1 MLTTCKLAE
10 RTTGAI
16 VADSLEVA
24 DGFWS
29 RLVGWQFRKS
39 LPPGRGLLIVP
50 CPSVH
55 TFCVRFAI
63 DVVML
68 DRQGIIVEIRRNVR
82 PWRVVL
88 PKQKIYAILEL
99 PAGAAKVAVGT
110 RLCVTSADATL
121 LPQSLQFLSSR
132 EIDD

>member
-1 MLTTCKLAE
+1 MLTTSRLVE
-10 RTTGAI
+10 RETGAV

-24 DGFWS
+24 DRFWP

-39 LPPGRGLLIVP
+39 VPPGRGLLIVP

-63 DVVML
+63 DLVML
-68 DRQGIIVEIRRNVR
+68 DRQGMIVEIRRNVR
-82 PWRVVL
+82 PWRIVL
-88 PKQKIYAILEL
+88 PKQKTYAILEL
-99 PAGAAKVAVGT
+99 PASTATVTVGT
-110 RLCVTSADATL
+110 RLCVTPADATL